1 MPLKILHTADWHLG
15 QTFYEYD
22 RSFEHAEFLSWLTTT
37 ISEKEI
43 DVLLIS
49 GDIFDVSNP
58 SAASMSLFYRFLK
71 EVTSK
76 NSKLQIICIAGNHD
90 SAARLEAPKTI
101 LEVFNVSVIGSV
113 EWTTDKTIDYEK
125 LIIPLINR
133 SGAVEAFCLAIPFL
147 RPGDYP
153 NDKGYAA
160 GVESVYLNGIDF
172 LNTIRKPDQ
181 AIIVLGHLHTLDAK
195 VTEDDKSERKILGGL
210 EYVPISAFPDEI
222 TYTALGHIHRPQ
234 VIGGR
239 TNVRYAGSPLPMSFS
254 ELNYRHQV
262 VSVNIE
268 NGRAVSIEPLEI
280 PVTVKLLSVPSSSE
294 SLLRVNKELQKLPE
308 GDGDEKLYPYLQVR
322 VKLDG
327 PEPSLRHQVESAL
340 TGKAVRLARIDVS
353 YSGTGSSEKIKTM
366 SAGDLQKLR
375 PFDMLERRYKTR
387 YNAEVPEQL
396 ASLFNEVVA
405 GVKNS
410 DLDENPF

>member
-1 MPLKILHTADWHLG
+1 MPLNILHTADWHLG

-22 RSFEHAEFLSWLTTT
+22 RSFEHAEFLSWLTTA

-58 SAASMSLFYRFLK
+58 SAASMSQFYRFLK
-71 EVTSK
+71 EVTSI
-76 NSKLQIICIAGNHD
+76 NSQLQIICIAGNHD
-90 SAARLEAPKTI
+90 SAARLEAPKTL
-101 LEVFNVSVIGSV
+101 LEAFNVSVVGSV

-125 LIIPLINR
+125 LIVPLIDR

-147 RPGDYP
+147 RPGDYA

-160 GVESVYLNGIDF
+160 GVESVYHDGVDYLN
-172 LNTIRKPDQ
+172 NIRKPNQ
-181 AIIVLGHLHTLDAK
+181 AIVVLGHLHTLDAK

-210 EYVPISAFPDEI
+210 EYVPLSAFPDEI
-222 TYTALGHIHRPQ
+222 AYTALGHIHRPQ
-234 VIGGR
+234 EVNR
-239 TNVRYAGSPLPMSFS
+239 QKNVRYAGSPLPMSFS

-262 VSVNIE
+262 VSVKIE

-280 PVTVKLLSVPSSSE
+280 PVTVKLLSVPSSPE
-294 SLLRVNKELQKLPE
+294 PLLKVTEELQKLPE

-327 PEPSLRHQVESAL
+327 PEPSLRHQVEAAL
-340 TGKAVRLARIDVS
+340 AGKAVRLARIEVS

-366 SAGDLQKLR
+366 SADDLQKLR
-375 PFDMLERRYKTR
+375 PFNMLERRYKAR
-387 YNAEVPEQL
+387 YNAEVPEDL
-396 ASLFNEVVA
+396 ASLFNEVLEGLNNA
-405 GVKNS
+405 
-410 DLDENPF
+410 DLS